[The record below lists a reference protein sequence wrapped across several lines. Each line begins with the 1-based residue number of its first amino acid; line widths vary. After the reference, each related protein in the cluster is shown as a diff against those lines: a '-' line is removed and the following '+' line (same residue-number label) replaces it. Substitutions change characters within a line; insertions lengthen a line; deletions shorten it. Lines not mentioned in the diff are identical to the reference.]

1 MKHCFPKFITKFQGF
16 VFELR
21 FIDSGFNF
29 YSSSYFN
36 FEKKNLC
43 LSVEQMLLIQKG
55 KLGVKMLKDKEVIK
69 ENVRK
74 IRRLVVKML
83 KFKLP
88 INQKP
93 I

>member
-21 FIDSGFNF
+21 FIDSGLNF
-29 YSSSYFN
+29 YSSSYFL
-36 FEKKNLC
+36 KKKKLC
-43 LSVEQMLLIQKG
+43 FSIEQMLLIQKD
-55 KLGVKMLKDKEVIK
+55 KLGVKMLNDKKVIK

-88 INQKP
+88 INQKG

>member
-1 MKHCFPKFITKFQGF
+1 M
-16 VFELR
+16 FELR

-29 YSSSYFN
+29 YSSSSYFN
-36 FEKKNLC
+36 FEKKKILC
-43 LSVEQMLLIQKG
+43 LSIEQMLLIQKG

>member
-1 MKHCFPKFITKFQGF
+1 
-16 VFELR
+16 
-21 FIDSGFNF
+21 
-29 YSSSYFN
+29 
-36 FEKKNLC
+36 
-43 LSVEQMLLIQKG
+43 MLLIQKG
-55 KLGVKMLKDKEVIK
+55 KLEVKMLKDKEVIK

-83 KFKLP
+83 KFILP

>member
-1 MKHCFPKFITKFQGF
+1 MKHCFPKFITNLQGF

-29 YSSSYFN
+29 YSSSSYFN
-36 FEKKNLC
+36 FEKKKILC

-69 ENVRK
+69 ENVT
-74 IRRLVVKML
+74 VE
-83 KFKLP
+83 LP
-88 INQKP
+88 TVHS
-93 I
+93 